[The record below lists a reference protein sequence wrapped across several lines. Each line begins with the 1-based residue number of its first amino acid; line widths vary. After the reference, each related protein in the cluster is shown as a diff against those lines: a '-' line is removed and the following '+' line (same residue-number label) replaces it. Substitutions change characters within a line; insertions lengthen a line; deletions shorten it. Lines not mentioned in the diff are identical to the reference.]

1 MMTGKFDEFWFK
13 KYDACVPWTPKY
25 PVGLTQ
31 VPKLMALT
39 PFVSICHAECSM
51 FGRVK
56 SGTINASQLFFEGS
70 HVFSIF
76 LFVFNLRI
84 HACNKNKITTFYR
97 WQWKYLT
104 ALLSKFVPYSDH
116 NFKDK
121 CGIKHKIIK
130 KTNPVN
136 TLRPRDSF
144 CFLLVSSHF
153 FYPNFKRPI
162 PLQESILKQQVQIP
176 LSIPKHS
183 TKSSCPM
190 YEPLPSPRQ
199 SHSRNPRTLPGP
211 RPVVGQRPTL
221 APAEISCST
230 TAAWPFWAAQCS
242 AVQPGRQGCDAGKAG
257 LLQLPSRN
265 KAIVMG
271 CFSGLLGK
279 YFWIGHKYQIR
290 QADTFCMFYCEAWQK
305 QEEQSS
311 HNMFLLYR
319 VV

>member
-183 TKSSCPM
+183 TKSSCQCTNPFRHLVRATPETR
-190 YEPLPSPRQ
+190 EPFRGHGRRCWPR
-199 SHSRNPRTLPGP
+199 ST
-211 RPVVGQRPTL
+211 V

-230 TAAWPFWAAQCS
+230 MAAWGFPAAQCS
-242 AVQPGRQGCDAGKAG
+242 AVSSLGRRGCEADGGAAAAAVEKQGDSQWDVSPGGWANILNIGHRYIYIISD
-257 LLQLPSRN
+257 LPSW
-265 KAIVMG
+265 
-271 CFSGLLGK
+271 
-279 YFWIGHKYQIR
+279 YF
-290 QADTFCMFYCEAWQK
+290 
-305 QEEQSS
+305 
-311 HNMFLLYR
+311 LYL
-319 VV
+319 